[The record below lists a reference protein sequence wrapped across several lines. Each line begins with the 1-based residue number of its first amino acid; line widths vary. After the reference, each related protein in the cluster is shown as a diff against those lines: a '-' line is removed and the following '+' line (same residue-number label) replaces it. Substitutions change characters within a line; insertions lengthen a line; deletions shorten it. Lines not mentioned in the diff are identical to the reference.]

1 MILYLGNKLSSH
13 GLSPTSVELLSPR
26 ISNLGFEVVS
36 RSSIKNQAFRLAD
49 MLFSIIRHWN
59 SRPVV
64 LIDTYSTSAFWYA
77 VACGRLCSILNLN
90 YIPIL
95 RGGDLPSR
103 LSKNPRTARKLFLKS
118 FSNIAI
124 SNYMKQEF
132 ESRKLPV
139 RTIHNS
145 IDMSMY
151 PFTQRCNV
159 KPRLLWVRSFHSIY
173 NPFMAIDVLE
183 QISLKHPEATL
194 CMVGPEKDHSLKECR
209 ELVQNKKLN
218 VTFTGKLSKEQ
229 WINLSQLYDIFINT
243 TNVDNTPVSVM
254 EAMALG
260 MPVISTNAGGVPHL
274 IDHGVNGMLIPI
286 NSTDQ
291 MVGAIE
297 KLLNDQQIA
306 TSMSTEARKAA
317 SQWDWEIVAK
327 QWRQLFNEAGVE
339 S

>member
-1 MILYLGNKLSSH
+1 MILYLGNKLSAH
-13 GLSPTSVELLSPR
+13 GLSPTSVELLAPR
-26 ISNLGFEVVS
+26 ISKLGFEVIS

-49 MLFSIIRHWN
+49 MLLSIIRYWN
-59 SRPVV
+59 SKPVV

-77 VACGRLCSILNLN
+77 VACGRLCSLLGLN

-95 RGGDLPSR
+95 RGGDLPAR
-103 LSKNPRTARKLFLKS
+103 LSKNPKIANKLFLKS

-132 ESRKLPV
+132 EIRNLPV

-145 IDMSMY
+145 IDISIY
-151 PFTQRCNV
+151 PFIQRSII
-159 KPRLLWVRSFHSIY
+159 KPRLLWVRSFHTIY

-209 ELVQNKKLN
+209 ELVRNKKLN
-218 VTFTGKLSKEQ
+218 VTFTGKLTKEQ

-260 MPVISTNAGGVPHL
+260 MPVISTDAGGVPHL
-274 IDHGVNGMLIPI
+274 IDDGVNGILVPTH
-286 NSTDQ
+286 NSGK

-297 KLLNDQQIA
+297 ELLLDQQ
-306 TSMSTEARKAA
+306 TVLNMSKEARKTAL
-317 SQWDWEIVAK
+317 QWDWEIVAK
-327 QWRQLFNEAGVE
+327 QWKEVFNDAGIE